1 MSVLLKYIEVAMM
14 EMISALEFFLLFFII
29 GLFGIWIW
37 ALVDIVTSKFK
48 EDIMQIVWLLVVF
61 FLPFLGVL
69 LYLLIG
75 RSMKRLPPEDQNP
88 ADKYDHLAKLKSL
101 LDEGILTPEEYEAE
115 KEKILNRF

>member
-1 MSVLLKYIEVAMM
+1 MM
-14 EMISALEFFLLFFII
+14 EMMSALEFLLLFIVI

-61 FLPFLGVL
+61 LLPFLGVL

-75 RSMKRLPPEDQNP
+75 RSMKRTPPEEENP

-101 LDEGILTPEEYEAE
+101 LDQGILTPEEYEAE

>member
-1 MSVLLKYIEVAMM
+1 MM
-14 EMISALEFFLLFFII
+14 EMMLGLNLFLLFIVI
-29 GLFGIWIW
+29 GLFAVWIW
-37 ALVDIVTSKFK
+37 AMIDIITSKFK

-75 RSMKRLPPEDQNP
+75 RTMKRIPPEDQNP

-115 KEKILNRF
+115 KQKILSRS

>member
-1 MSVLLKYIEVAMM
+1 MM
-14 EMISALEFFLLFFII
+14 EMMLGLNLFLVFIVI
-29 GLFGIWIW
+29 GLFAIWIW
-37 ALVDIVTSKFK
+37 AMIDIITSKFK
-48 EDIMQIVWLLVVF
+48 EDLMQIVWLLVVF

-75 RSMKRLPPEDQNP
+75 RTMKRIPPEEQNP

-101 LDEGILTPEEYEAE
+101 LDRGILTPEEYEAE